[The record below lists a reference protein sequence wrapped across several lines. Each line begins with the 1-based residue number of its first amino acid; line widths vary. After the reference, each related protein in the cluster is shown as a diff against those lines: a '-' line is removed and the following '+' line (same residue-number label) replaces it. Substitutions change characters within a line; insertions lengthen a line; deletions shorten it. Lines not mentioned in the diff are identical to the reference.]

1 MKIRKIL
8 DVTELDLLIVIRES
22 SDRFFSRII
31 KTLRIGEQF
40 GYGGREYCGY
50 KTVRRR
56 PSVTAKSYRTGSML
70 PSQNSQLHLITQ
82 PRRCLVLLW

>member
-1 MKIRKIL
+1 MKIRKIFG
-8 DVTELDLLIVIRES
+8 VTELDLLIVIRES
-22 SDRFFSRII
+22 SDRFFSRIL

-50 KTVRRR
+50 ETVRR
-56 PSVTAKSYRTGSML
+56 PLVTAKSYRTGSML